1 MKEMTM
7 LSLASIDLEE
17 LCMALEDHSY
27 ETSWWIDPRSGAI
40 RFHNPDVDEDTADD
54 LDEAGLVPIEPVD
67 SHDAYRDMED
77 FVAAVPDRRAA
88 DLLDRAIQGRGAFR
102 RFKDTLF
109 EFPELR
115 EIWFSFHDTRMRRG
129 AIRWLADNGIVSQD
143 EAEQA
148 AAALPDPPVRGLSP
162 SASAAREVAAD
173 LRRVYGPRLAQVLEF
188 GSRARGEESEESDL
202 DLLVVLTDMTSPW
215 EELRRMDD
223 ILWRHSQRHGF
234 VVSALPVTQAE
245 LERPTSPVLIRAS
258 AEAVPVA

>member
-1 MKEMTM
+1 M

-17 LCMALEDHSY
+17 LCMALEDNSY

-40 RFHNPDVDEDTADD
+40 RFHNPGADEDTADD
-54 LDEAGLVPIEPVD
+54 LEEADLVRIEPVG

-88 DLLDRAIQGRGAFR
+88 DLLSRAIQGRGAFR

-109 EFPELR
+109 EFGELR
-115 EIWFSFHDTRMRRG
+115 ANWFRFHDTRMRRR
-129 AIRWLADNGIVSQD
+129 AIWWLADNSIVGRD

-148 AAALPDPPVRGLSP
+148 VAALPDPPVRGSGP
-162 SASAAREVAAD
+162 SATAASEVAAD
-173 LRRVYGPRLAQVLEF
+173 LRSLYGPRLVQVLVF
-188 GSRARGEESEESDL
+188 GSRARGEETGESDL
-202 DLLVVLTDMTSPW
+202 DLLVVLREMDSPW
-215 EELRRMDD
+215 DELRRMDD

-245 LERPTSPVLIRAS
+245 VEHPASPALIRAS
-258 AEAVPVA
+258 AEAVPVG

>member
-1 MKEMTM
+1 M

-17 LCMALEDHSY
+17 LCAALEDNSY

-54 LDEAGLVPIEPVD
+54 LDEAGLVPIEPVE

-88 DLLDRAIQGRGAFR
+88 DLLGRAIQGRGAFR

-109 EFPELR
+109 EFGELR
-115 EIWFSFHDTRMRRG
+115 ANWFRFHDTRMRRR
-129 AIRWLADNGIVSQD
+129 AIWWLAGKGLISQD
-143 EAEQA
+143 EAQQA
-148 AAALPDPPVRGLSP
+148 ADSLPDPPVGGPGSP
-162 SASAAREVAAD
+162 ATVAREVAAD
-173 LRRVYGPRLAQVLEF
+173 LRGLYGPRLAQVLEF

-202 DLLVVLTDMTSPW
+202 DLLVVLKDMDSPW
-215 EELRRMDD
+215 DELQRMDD

-234 VVSALPVTQAE
+234 VVSALPVTRAE
-245 LERPTSPVLIRAS
+245 LEHPASPVLIRAS
-258 AEAVPVA
+258 AEAIPVA